1 MDAHHVKPGT
11 VVRRYG
17 FFYHPGFLLLDDR
30 MGCLELS
37 AGAPGVIHTSG
48 ITDMSLIENKWEEEL
63 RNVAAHIYG
72 MAIFSGGKWFM
83 LQR

>member
-1 MDAHHVKPGT
+1 
-11 VVRRYG
+11 
-17 FFYHPGFLLLDDR
+17 